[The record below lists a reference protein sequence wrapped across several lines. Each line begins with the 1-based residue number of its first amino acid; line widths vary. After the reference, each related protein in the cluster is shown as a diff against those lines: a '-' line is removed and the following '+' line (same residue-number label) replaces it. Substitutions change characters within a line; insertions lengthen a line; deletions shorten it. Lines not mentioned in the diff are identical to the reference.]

1 MKTLRLFVHIGLIL
15 FSTQVLGQHQTVSE
29 HGETEDRHFHISVAI
44 GHTYL
49 PESSINGKTTLTL
62 PSIGFDL
69 EYYLNSK
76 LGIGLHNDIE
86 LVAFEIEEEEGTV
99 INREY
104 PLLLTADFLYK
115 PLHNMVLFVGP
126 GVELEKEENFAVL
139 RMGIEYM
146 AYVND
151 CISFSP
157 ILFYDFRIDAYDS
170 LSIGIGMGYKFGGH
184 QN

>member
-1 MKTLRLFVHIGLIL
+1 MKILMLIFHTGLIL
-15 FSTQVLGQHQTVSE
+15 FNTHVLGQHQIASRN
-29 HGETEDRHFHISVAI
+29 GETEESHFHISVAI
-44 GHTYL
+44 GHTYV

-69 EYYLNSK
+69 EYYLNSTFG
-76 LGIGLHNDIE
+76 LGLHNDIE
-86 LVAFEIEEEEGTV
+86 LVVFEIEEEGGTI

-115 PLHNMVLFVGP
+115 PFHNMVLFVGP
-126 GVELEKEENFAVL
+126 GIELEKEENFAVL

-151 CISFSP
+151 YISFSP
-157 ILFYDFRIDAYDS
+157 TLFYDFRLDAYNT
-170 LSIGIGMGYKFGGH
+170 LSIGIGMGYKFGSH
-184 QN
+184 